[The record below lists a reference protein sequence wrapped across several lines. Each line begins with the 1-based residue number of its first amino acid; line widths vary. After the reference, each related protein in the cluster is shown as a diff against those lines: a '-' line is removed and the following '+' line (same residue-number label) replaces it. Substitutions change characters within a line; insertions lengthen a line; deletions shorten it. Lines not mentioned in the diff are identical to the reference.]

1 MARQNQGGEFGTVPG
16 LRESPTWVLEPLLLA
31 KEPLRQGRD
40 VEGTSRDPE
49 SLSVGTQD
57 WDPRNCLARWNWK
70 RRHRLDSSQG
80 SLATAWPEWPPR
92 IPQGPLWLEET
103 SEPGESFTQ

>member
-1 MARQNQGGEFGTVPG
+1 MARQNQGGKFGTVPG
-16 LRESPTWVLEPLLLA
+16 LRESPTWVLEPLLLTE
-31 KEPLRQGRD
+31 EPLRQGRD

-57 WDPRNCLARWNWK
+57 WDPRNCPARWNWK

-80 SLATAWPEWPPR
+80 SLSDSLA
-92 IPQGPLWLEET
+92 
-103 SEPGESFTQ
+103 